1 MIFENREQIVLKKSM
16 LSLNNVFD
24 LKKKVLFTLNVSKK
38 PFGWVVFFLSIL
50 LLLLLLLIFYF
61 YLGRVSDILYLYNVI
76 ENEKENH

>member
-1 MIFENREQIVLKKSM
+1 M

-50 LLLLLLLIFYF
+50 LLLLLLLLLLIFYF
-61 YLGRVSDILYLYNVI
+61 YLGRVSDILYLYNAI
-76 ENEKENH
+76 ENKKENH